1 MQKTPKKLTALFHQK
16 STATC
21 SGANYSGANYS
32 GANYSGANYSGSKC
46 FRFHRLALLACVAL
60 LDCIVALPAYAA
72 DGRVTFQGEIL
83 GDGTCKIE
91 TDSQNRTVT
100 LPTVGKA
107 NLSRSG
113 QTAAPV
119 PFSITLKE
127 CSAVDAGKSALL
139 FKGRAAGQPYL
150 PNATGQ
156 GKATNVGIQIVKAD
170 GTGTPIKVDGTEA
183 NREKAPDTGK
193 AQNGTVIQPRFDY
206 FARYYATG
214 AATAGDVEATAT
226 FEVQYK

>member
-16 STATC
+16 STASC
-21 SGANYSGANYS
+21 SGS
-32 GANYSGANYSGSKC
+32 NYSGSKC
-46 FRFHRLALLACVAL
+46 FRLHRLALLA
-60 LDCIVALPAYAA
+60 CIVALPAYAY
-72 DGRVTFQGEIL
+72 DGRVTFEGEIL
-83 GDGTCKIE
+83 SDGTCKIE

-107 NLSRSG
+107 NLRIAG

-127 CSAVDAGKSALL
+127 CKEVDAGKSALL
-139 FKGRAAGQPYL
+139 FNGATAGQPYL
-150 PNATGQ
+150 PNATGN
-156 GKATNVGIQIVKAD
+156 GKATNVDIQIVKAD
-170 GTGTPIKVDGTEA
+170 GTGTPIKVDGSQA
-183 NREKAPDTGK
+183 NSEKAPDTGK
-193 AQNGTVIQPRFDY
+193 DQNGTVIQPRFDY

-226 FEVQYK
+226 FQVQYK

>member
-1 MQKTPKKLTALFHQK
+1 MQKTPKKLTALCHQK
-16 STATC
+16 STASC
-21 SGANYSGANYS
+21 SGS
-32 GANYSGANYSGSKC
+32 NYSGSKC
-46 FRFHRLALLACVAL
+46 FRLHRLALLA
-60 LDCIVALPAYAA
+60 CIVALPAYAY
-72 DGRVTFQGEIL
+72 DGKVTFQGEIL
-83 GDGTCKIE
+83 SDGTCKIE
-91 TDSQNRTVT
+91 TDSKNRTVT

-107 NLSRSG
+107 NLRIAG

-139 FKGRAAGQPYL
+139 FKGRAAGQSYL
-150 PNATGQ
+150 PNATGH

-183 NREKAPDTGK
+183 NREKALDTGK
-193 AQNGTVIQPRFDY
+193 AQNGAVIQPRFDY

-226 FEVQYK
+226 FEVQYN

>member
-16 STATC
+16 STASC
-21 SGANYSGANYS
+21 SGS
-32 GANYSGANYSGSKC
+32 NYSGSKC
-46 FRFHRLALLACVAL
+46 FRLHHLALLA
-60 LDCIVALPAYAA
+60 CIVALPAYAY
-72 DGRVTFQGEIL
+72 DGRVTFEGEIL
-83 GDGTCKIE
+83 SDGTCKIE

-107 NLSRSG
+107 NLSRKG

-127 CSAVDAGKSALL
+127 CNAADAVKANLL
-139 FKGRAAGQPYL
+139 FRGD
-150 PNATGQ
+150 NTTGQ
-156 GKATNVGIQIVKAD
+156 SYLSNKAGNGNGKAKAINVGIQIVKAD
-170 GTGTPIKVDGTEA
+170 GTGTPIIVDGSQA
-183 NREKAPDTGK
+183 NSEKAPDTGK
-193 AQNGTVIQPRFDY
+193 VQNGTVIQPRFDY
-206 FARYYATG
+206 FAHYYATG